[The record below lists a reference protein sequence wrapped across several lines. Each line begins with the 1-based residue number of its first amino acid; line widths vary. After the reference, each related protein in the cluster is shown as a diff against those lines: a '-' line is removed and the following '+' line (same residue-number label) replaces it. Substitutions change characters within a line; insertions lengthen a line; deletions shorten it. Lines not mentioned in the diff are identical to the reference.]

1 MATTCDKCGYRTSE
15 VRSGGAIS
23 EKGKRIILR
32 MTGEDDLSR
41 DVLKSET
48 CTVEIPE
55 FGLHLSTNALGG
67 RFTTLEGLLRQ
78 VHDEV
83 RDKMPFIVGDSA
95 SGTSR
100 ARLDELLE
108 NIQRVYELKLIP
120 VTIILDDPLGNSYLQ
135 NLCAPDEDPAI
146 KVEEYERTFE
156 QNEEFGLNDLKVEDY
171 SA

>member
-1 MATTCDKCGYRTSE
+1 MATTCDKCGYRTNE

-55 FGLHLSTNALGG
+55 IDLHLSTNALGG

-83 RDKMPFIVGDSA
+83 RDKTPFIVGDSA
-95 SGTSR
+95 SCTSR
-100 ARLDELLE
+100 SRLDELLAH
-108 NIQRVYELKLIP
+108 IKKIYEAELIP
-120 VTIILDDPLGNSYLQ
+120 VTIILDDPLGNSYMQ

-146 KVEEYERTFE
+146 RVEEYERTFE
-156 QNEEFGLNDLKVEDY
+156 QNEEFGLNDLKVENY